1 MFNHLCHCTE
11 NKCNSQEKELSIIIF
26 HMNLT
31 HLPAQGGPKTNKINY
46 HNFIFTK
53 HAEKTR
59 HIQTGIRN
67 SSQKGFLEERYI
79 VLLECK
85 YINIKSKKFEVK

>member
-1 MFNHLCHCTE
+1 MQFSR
-11 NKCNSQEKELSIIIF
+11 KDLSIVII

-46 HNFIFTK
+46 HNFNLRTR
-53 HAEKTR
+53 EKTR

-79 VLLECK
+79 VLLKCK

>member
-1 MFNHLCHCTE
+1 MQFSR
-11 NKCNSQEKELSIIIF
+11 KDLSIIII

-46 HNFIFTK
+46 HNFNLR
-53 HAEKTR
+53 TR
-59 HIQTGIRN
+59 GNIHIHIQTGIRN
-67 SSQKGFLEERYI
+67 SSQKGFLKERYI